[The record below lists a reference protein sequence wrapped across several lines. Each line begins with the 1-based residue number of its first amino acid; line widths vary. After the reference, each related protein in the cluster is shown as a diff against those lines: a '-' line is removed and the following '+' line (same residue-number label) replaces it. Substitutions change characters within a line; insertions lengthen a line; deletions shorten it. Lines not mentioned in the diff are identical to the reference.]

1 MNYEHIYRPS
11 KPHHPTFLIL
21 HGTGGDENDLLPL
34 VNFIDPDAGIL
45 SVRGNV
51 SESGMNRYF
60 RRLAEGIFDL
70 EDLETRTHDLYRFL
84 QEASV
89 TYQFDKTNVIALG
102 YSNGANIAA
111 SMLYFYEDAF
121 KGAILHHPMTPFEER
136 EMKAIEALPVF
147 IGAGKNDPI
156 CPPENT
162 RLLISQLEKAGS
174 NVTINW
180 GNAGH
185 SLTQNELNAAKVWYS
200 EHIA

>member
-1 MNYEHIYRPS
+1 MNYEHIYRPG